1 MSQLLG
7 AISASVASTERR
19 RAPCASVLLAFVA
32 WFCLPACIST
42 NQPSPDDN
50 ALRIGTVL
58 PFSGVRAASGVPLEA
73 ALRLAVDDVNAAG
86 GLAGRRLWLDVADSH
101 SDDVRGTANAVKL
114 IENNQIPFFVGT
126 EEPKIAYQITD
137 LVKAHGMVHL
147 MPGLTAAQFHDPSAS
162 AAWFRLSPSVAF
174 VSCALAKRVL
184 ADGLSKVS
192 VVVDADDYS
201 GTFAVRFGSIMRNSA
216 KTPMPTLLLDPNSA
230 SYADIFARLM
240 TLAPEAIVLM
250 TSPTIAAK
258 FLQEWAVR
266 GRPVKVYL
274 GPTLNDPALLR
285 NVPVGVLEG
294 LVGVSADLGEQA
306 PRFASYLQERTTV
319 LPIASAHTY
328 FDAVALLSLAVAEG
342 FAQED
347 AIPTPAAMRQH
358 MLNVSSAGGAPV
370 TFDHLADG
378 LALLAAGQKVSYSG
392 AAGSYVLSV
401 QGDSTLTRG
410 SIWQIAGSEF
420 VTVGFEQCAQ
430 SEIDTTSRL

>member
-1 MSQLLG
+1 MSTTLG
-7 AISASVASTERR
+7 ATPASVASTERR
-19 RAPCASVLLAFVA
+19 GAPWAWVLLVFLA
-32 WFCLPACIST
+32 WIWLPACIST
-42 NQPSPDDN
+42 DGPSPDDN

-73 ALRLAVDDVNAAG
+73 AMRLAVDDVNAAG

-101 SDDVRGTANAVKL
+101 SDDTRGTSNALKL
-114 IENNQIPFFVGT
+114 IETHAIPFFIGT
-126 EEPKIAYQITD
+126 EEPRIAYQLTEQ
-137 LVKAHGMVHL
+137 VKAYGMVHL

-184 ADGLSKVS
+184 ADGLAKVS

-216 KTPMPTLLLDPNSA
+216 KTSMPTLLLDPNSA

-240 TLAPEAIVLM
+240 TLAPDAIVLM

-285 NVPVGVLEG
+285 NVPAGVLEG
-294 LVGVSADLGEQA
+294 LIGVSADLGEQA
-306 PRFASYLQERTTV
+306 PSFATHLQERTSV
-319 LPIASAHTY
+319 LPIAGAHY
-328 FDAVALLSLAVAEG
+328 YYDAVALLSLAVAEG
-342 FAQED
+342 FAQEG
-347 AIPTPAAMRQH
+347 AIPTPASMRQH
-358 MLNVSSAGGAPV
+358 MLNVSSAGGALV

-378 LALLAAGQKVSYSG
+378 LALLAARQKVSYNG
-392 AAGSYVLSV
+392 AAGAYVLSV

-410 SIWQIAGSEF
+410 SIWQIVGSEF